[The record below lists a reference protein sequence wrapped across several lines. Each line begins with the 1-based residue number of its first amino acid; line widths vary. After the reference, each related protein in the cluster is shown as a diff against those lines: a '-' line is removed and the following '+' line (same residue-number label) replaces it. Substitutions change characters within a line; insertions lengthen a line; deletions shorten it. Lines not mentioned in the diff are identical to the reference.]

1 MAAEY
6 NTLKEFQELTKLFSE
21 NEPGSYSIEGIPVID
36 ITWQSGG
43 TATTERNGAF
53 IEDVL
58 AMVYARLASFNK
70 EFPCRENSLALTK
83 IEEAVLWLAQRKAE
97 REHRGVYGK
106 EEKQY
111 ERHTKRCRLFQH

>member
-1 MAAEY
+1 MAVEY
-6 NTLKEFQELTKLFSE
+6 NSLKEFQDLIEKFSKADM
-21 NEPGSYSIEGIPVID
+21 NTFQIEGNTVID
-36 ITWQSGG
+36 IIWQHGG

-58 AMVYARLASFNK
+58 AMVYARLKGFNE

-97 REHRGVYGK
+97 RENRNVYGK
-106 EEKQY
+106 DEK
-111 ERHTKRCRLFQH
+111 